1 MNIFNSAF
9 FDYFYQSSNLYNRLF
24 KIGLL
29 LVPIYIVFINS
40 FIFLL
45 NLIYKMRLPTY
56 LELQH
61 EQFLPYWLFDL
72 IFIFIFPIIS
82 TLIFQKWIFESFI
95 WIFYKLG
102 FETKLGEAF
111 VLNLSSNMVICIVS
125 LLPNYNYLIIPLLR
139 LPFCIL
145 LTWFYVSHWMEFK
158 NKWKAYW
165 LTCGIFIIK
174 NAWIVGLNYF
184 FAFIF

>member
-1 MNIFNSAF
+1 MNTLKNAF
-9 FDYFYQSSNLYNRLF
+9 YAYFYHSSNLYNRLF
-24 KIGLL
+24 KIGFL
-29 LVPIYIVFINS
+29 LVPLYIIFIYS
-40 FIFLL
+40 FIIQI
-45 NLIYKMRLPTY
+45 NRIYKINLLTY
-56 LELQH
+56 LEFQQD
-61 EQFLPYWLFDL
+61 QFLPNWLFDL
-72 IFIFIFPIIS
+72 IYIFFLPIIS

-145 LTWFYVSHWMEFK
+145 LTWFYVSHRMEFN

-165 LTCGIFIIK
+165 LTCGIFILK

-184 FAFIF
+184 FAFVF